1 MAFAELTSYDDIEVC
16 TSDISEAKIERK
28 GKVIR
33 FLIRYMAYLISTG
46 VCYYRLSIL
55 ILQKISSCESLEYL
69 KEAIELQPQYLA

>member
-33 FLIRYMAYLISTG
+33 FLIRYMAY
-46 VCYYRLSIL
+46 
-55 ILQKISSCESLEYL
+55 
-69 KEAIELQPQYLA
+69 